1 MKNFDFNKFA
11 KSTLTGVRGGYKVE
25 KGAVFNKEK
34 LEKNREKVERICA
47 YWSAYPDLYVDTVLK
62 PKESNFSL
70 YFYQRIFL
78 RSCLRYRHV
87 YTTAPRAFSKTFIS
101 IFSYYLSCIF
111 RPGVRISIIAPKK
124 EQSAGIAKQKINEIL
139 TIYPLLRKELLNGRF
154 NSGKDYVECTF
165 RNGSTLDVVGAL
177 DSTRGLRK
185 HSILGDELRDHDGQ
199 VINEVVLP

>member
-11 KSTLTGVRGGYKVE
+11 EKHSTGIKEGIKLE
-25 KGAVFNKEK
+25 KGAIFNKEQ

-47 YWSAYPDLYVDTVLK
+47 YWSAYPDMFVETILR
-62 PKESNFSL
+62 PKESKFTL

-78 RSCLRYRHV
+78 RACLRYRHV

-101 IFSYYLSCIF
+101 ILSYFLACIF

-139 TIYPLLRKELLNGRF
+139 GIYPLLKNELFKGTF
-154 NSGKDYVECTF
+154 NSGKDYVKCVF
-165 RNGSTLDVVGAL
+165 RNGSELDVVGAL

-185 HSILGDELRDHDGQ
+185 HSILVDEVRRT
-199 VINEVVLP
+199 V